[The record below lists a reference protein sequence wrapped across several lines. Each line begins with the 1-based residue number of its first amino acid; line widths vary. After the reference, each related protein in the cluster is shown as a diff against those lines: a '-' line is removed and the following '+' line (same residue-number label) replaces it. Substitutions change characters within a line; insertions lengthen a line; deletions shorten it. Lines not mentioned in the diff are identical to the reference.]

1 MVDLRG
7 KGGPDGRRVVDDAI
21 LCAVIQ

>member
-7 KGGPDGRRVVDDAI
+7 KGGPGGRRVVDNAI